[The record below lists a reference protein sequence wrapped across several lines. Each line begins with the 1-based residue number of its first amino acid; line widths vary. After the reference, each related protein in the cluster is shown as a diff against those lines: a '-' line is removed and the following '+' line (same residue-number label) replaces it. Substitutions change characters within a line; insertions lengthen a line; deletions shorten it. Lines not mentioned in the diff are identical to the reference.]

1 MLDFQTLFESLPGLY
16 LVFSP
21 DFFVV
26 AGSDA
31 YFQATQT
38 WREDVVGR
46 HLLEVSSSSPEF
58 NTANLQHL
66 RASLQSVLKHR
77 QPHVTVIQNYNTCD
91 PRPRES
97 SSEQQHWRLTHSP
110 FFDKAGQLTHIIHC
124 LAPIGV
130 AALSAQNQLP
140 PEICT
145 LAAHDQAEAAI
156 KDSHERLKLLSE
168 VANDLLVNEDP
179 KAFLAGLFKRI
190 STYLGLEV
198 YFNYL
203 FQAGQPH
210 LQLHTYGGISEEI
223 AEAAKFLEL
232 GQGVCGYVVQQRQA
246 AVVENALQIDDAL
259 AIPVQSIGIRAY
271 ASHPLIVG
279 DRVLGT
285 LGLGT
290 RQRDRFSRDEL
301 DLMQVVAGQVA
312 VALERSRLMIEL
324 QAQAEALSQT
334 NRIKDEFLAVL
345 SHELRTPLNPILG
358 WSKLLLQGSLNAEKT
373 HMAIATIERN
383 AQLQIQ
389 LINNLL
395 DVSRMLRGKITLSAT
410 LVNLSQPVLAALET
424 VRLAAAAKSIRVQVS
439 VPAAAEAVMGD
450 AGRLQQVMRNLLSN
464 AVKFTPQGGQV
475 SVTLTH
481 NKNVAQIQVSD
492 TGKGIRADFLPRVFE
507 YFRQEDGATT
517 RQFDGLGLGL
527 AIVRQIVEMHGG
539 TVTVESAGEG
549 LGATFTVKIPLAE
562 LVIEPPSLLSSPPEK
577 TDLSSVQFCS

>member
-1 MLDFQTLFESLPGLY
+1 M
-16 LVFSP
+16 
-21 DFFVV
+21 
-26 AGSDA
+26 
-31 YFQATQT
+31 
-38 WREDVVGR
+38 
-46 HLLEVSSSSPEF
+46 
-58 NTANLQHL
+58 
-66 RASLQSVLKHR
+66 
-77 QPHVTVIQNYNTCD
+77 
-91 PRPRES
+91 
-97 SSEQQHWRLTHSP
+97 
-110 FFDKAGQLTHIIHC
+110 
-124 LAPIGV
+124 
-130 AALSAQNQLP
+130 
-140 PEICT
+140 
-145 LAAHDQAEAAI
+145 
-156 KDSHERLKLLSE
+156 
-168 VANDLLVNEDP
+168 
-179 KAFLAGLFKRI
+179 
-190 STYLGLEV
+190 
-198 YFNYL
+198 
-203 FQAGQPH
+203 
-210 LQLHTYGGISEEI
+210 
-223 AEAAKFLEL
+223 
-232 GQGVCGYVVQQRQA
+232 
-246 AVVENALQIDDAL
+246 
-259 AIPVQSIGIRAY
+259 
-271 ASHPLIVG
+271 G

-577 TDLSSVQFCS
+577 LI